1 MDSFYIVLIIIG
13 LCIIFCSSIMSS
25 IYLRSSNTHQDDYCS
40 YYTDTSNNKI
50 ALPLDSTSIK
60 IDKAI
65 SLNLCKDH
73 INGKTIIGKCY
84 DESHN
89 KNNIDFNVKGLDTT
103 KFTVDKSIDWK
114 YMSCDL
120 NIR

>member
-1 MDSFYIVLIIIG
+1 
-13 LCIIFCSSIMSS
+13 MSS
-25 IYLRSSNTHQDDYCS
+25 IYYNQDDYCS
-40 YYTDTSNNKI
+40 YYTDTSNKKI
-50 ALPLDSTSIK
+50 SLPRDSTSIK
-60 IDKAI
+60 INKAI

-84 DESHN
+84 DESLN
-89 KNNIDFNVKGLDTT
+89 KNRDFNVKASDTT
-103 KFTVDKSIDWK
+103 KFTVDKFIDWK